1 MIGRLRG
8 IVVHQA
14 PPWVVLEVQGV
25 GYELEVPLGTFARL
39 PAEEVPVCFLTH
51 LVVREDAHLLYG
63 FLDEDE
69 RHAFRQ
75 LLKISGVGPRLALA
89 VLSGLSVSAL
99 GQAVERQEVD
109 LLTRIPGIGKKT
121 AQRLLLELKEKL
133 VVPSLSEVSPSPTG
147 GAALQVELA
156 QALSGLG
163 YHDRE
168 IQWALKQLPA
178 GDLTLEQ
185 GIRQTL
191 GWLARRET

>member
-39 PAEEVPVCFLTH
+39 PTDDVTICFLTH

-69 RHAFRQ
+69 RQVFRQ

-133 VVPSLSEVSPSPTG
+133 IVPTLPDVPPSG
-147 GAALQVELA
+147 GVALHVELA

-178 GDLTLEQ
+178 EGLTLEQ

-191 GWLARRET
+191 GWLARRES

>member
-1 MIGRLRG
+1 M
-8 IVVHQA
+8 
-14 PPWVVLEVQGV
+14 VLEVQGV

-133 VVPSLSEVSPSPTG
+133 VVPSLPEVSPSPSG

-191 GWLARRET
+191 GWLARRES

>member
-39 PAEEVPVCFLTH
+39 PAEEVPVCFLSH

-69 RHAFRQ
+69 RQAFRQ

>member
-191 GWLARRET
+191 GWLARRES

>member
-69 RHAFRQ
+69 RQAFRQ

-133 VVPSLSEVSPSPTG
+133 VVPSLSEVSPPPTG

-191 GWLARRET
+191 GWLARRES

>member
-133 VVPSLSEVSPSPTG
+133 VVPSLPEVSPSPSG

-191 GWLARRET
+191 GWLARRES

>member
-133 VVPSLSEVSPSPTG
+133 VVPSLPEVSPSPSG

>member
-69 RHAFRQ
+69 RQAFRQ

-191 GWLARRET
+191 GWLARRES

>member
-147 GAALQVELA
+147 GAALKVELA

-191 GWLARRET
+191 GWLARRES

>member
-69 RHAFRQ
+69 RQAFRQ

-133 VVPSLSEVSPSPTG
+133 VVPSLPEVSPSPTG